1 MLKRSQVKRTLEK
14 QSQYKIGQIRLEYP
28 MNIVFS
34 VFGAD
39 EWPSHENFP
48 EANYQCRKIDENLGC
63 PKIMTSQLDDKQGL
77 AIPSVF
83 PI

>member
-34 VFGAD
+34 DFGGD